1 MVTGIVS
8 GPWGYSPESIAGMAN
23 NLSNRFTNQLG
34 LTSNPPSFRNGEY
47 ISPLTQA
54 NANWYT
60 AFGKKR
66 RSKFGAC
73 KNECKLYT
81 REQCTT
87 FVNSNRT
94 LNPITGTK
102 ITPRSAVYK
111 ALSAQCIQYQNQP
124 PPQPIYIPTK
134 RATNDCN
141 SNLYSK
147 YSVVYNCS
155 DRSINKKLIVN
166 GKTFSRG
173 SPAFYD
179 EYKTPGGVVMGMG
192 CKQVTVITRDKIQ
205 KHVPLENFFK
215 YNF

>member
-8 GPWGYSPESIAGMAN
+8 GPWGHSPENIAGMAN

-34 LTSNPPSFRNGEY
+34 LSSYPGSFRGDQY
-47 ISPLTQA
+47 VSPLTTA

-60 AFGKKR
+60 AFGKR
-66 RSKFGAC
+66 RSKFGSC
-73 KNECKLYT
+73 KSDCKIYT

-87 FVNSNRT
+87 FLNSNKT
-94 LNPITGTK
+94 INPITGKK
-102 ITPRSAVYK
+102 ITPRSSVYK
-111 ALSAQCIQYQNQP
+111 ALSAQCQNYQT
-124 PPQPIYIPTK
+124 QPIYIPSQPTK
-134 RATNDCN
+134 RSGDCN
-141 SNLYSK
+141 QTLYNK

-155 DRSINKKLIVN
+155 DRNANKKLVLN
-166 GKTFSRG
+166 GKTFERG

-179 EYKTPGGVVMGMG
+179 DYKTQGGVVMGMG
-192 CKQVTVITRDKIQ
+192 CKQVTVLTRDKIQ